1 MNLNSRTKTKLS
13 IWQVIIIGIAYMT
26 PMTVFDTF
34 GIVSKLTEGRVPLA
48 YLLALAAVL
57 FTAVSYGRMVK
68 LYPCAG
74 SAYTYA
80 KNVCGNNI
88 GFLVGWS
95 SLLDYI
101 FLPMINSLL
110 AGIYLQTLL
119 PEIPP
124 WLSILA
130 FTTLITYINCCNI
143 KILANVNFLFVG
155 MPVILM
161 GVFVYLVVHDL
172 SSAYGSG
179 RVLTVTPL
187 FNGNA
192 SILPLISGAA
202 VLCFSFLG
210 FDAVTT
216 LSDETD
222 KPESVIPKAVFYT
235 ALCGGAIFFLAA
247 WFIQLYYPDNAMF
260 KNPMEA
266 MPEIVLYVGGRLFQ
280 TLFLMG
286 ILLNTVA
293 SALASH
299 ASAARLLHIMGKNNP
314 VTAPVLGYIHPK
326 TRNPL
331 YCVLLTGF
339 ISLSSIFF
347 DLDTAVSL
355 ISFGALVAFSAVN
368 LSVIVKFAF
377 MDKQVTGFNDLF
389 NNVLLPLCGLAC
401 VAMMWVNLDHDA
413 FLLGSIWAVLGISW
427 IIYCS
432 ITQRE
437 VMISE

>member
-314 VTAPVLGYIHPK
+314 VTAPVLGYIHP
-326 TRNPL
+326 
-331 YCVLLTGF
+331 
-339 ISLSSIFF
+339 
-347 DLDTAVSL
+347 
-355 ISFGALVAFSAVN
+355 
-368 LSVIVKFAF
+368 
-377 MDKQVTGFNDLF
+377 
-389 NNVLLPLCGLAC
+389 
-401 VAMMWVNLDHDA
+401 
-413 FLLGSIWAVLGISW
+413 
-427 IIYCS
+427 
-432 ITQRE
+432 
-437 VMISE
+437 

>member
-1 MNLNSRTKTKLS
+1 MSLNSRKKTNLS

-57 FTAVSYGRMVK
+57 FTALSYGRMVK
-68 LYPCAG
+68 LYPSAG

-80 KNVCGNNI
+80 RNVCGNHV
-88 GFLVGWS
+88 GFMVGWS

-119 PEIPP
+119 PAIPP
-124 WLSILA
+124 WISILA

-172 SSAYGSG
+172 DTAYGTG

-222 KPESVIPKAVFYT
+222 QPEKVIPKAVFYT
-235 ALCGGAIFFLAA
+235 ALIGGAIFFLAA
-247 WFIQLYYPDNAMF
+247 WFIQLYYPDNTMF

-266 MPEIVLYVGGRLFQ
+266 MPEIVLYVGGRFFQ
-280 TLFLMG
+280 TLFLLG

-314 VTAPVLGYIHPK
+314 VAAPVLGYIHPK

-347 DLDTAVSL
+347 NLDTAVSL

-377 MDKQVTGFNDLF
+377 LDKQISTFRDLF
-389 NNVLLPLCGLAC
+389 RNMVLPACGLAC

-413 FLLGSIWAVLGISW
+413 FMLGSIWAVLGISW

-432 ITQRE
+432 VTQRE

>member
-1 MNLNSRTKTKLS
+1 MSLNSRKKTNLS

-34 GIVSKLTEGRVPLA
+34 GIVSKITEGRVPLA

-57 FTAVSYGRMVK
+57 FTALSYGRMVK
-68 LYPCAG
+68 LYPSAG

-80 KNVCGNNI
+80 RNVCGNNV

-119 PEIPP
+119 PAIPP
-124 WLSILA
+124 WISILA

-161 GVFVYLVVHDL
+161 GVFVYLVIHDL
-172 SSAYGSG
+172 NTAYGTG

-222 KPESVIPKAVFYT
+222 RPENVIPKAVFYT
-235 ALCGGAIFFLAA
+235 ALIGGTIFFLAA

-266 MPEIVLYVGGRLFQ
+266 MPEIVLYVGGRFFQ
-280 TLFLMG
+280 TLFLLG

-347 DLDTAVSL
+347 NLDTAVSL

-368 LSVIVKFAF
+368 LSVLVKFAF
-377 MDKQVTGFNDLF
+377 VDKQISTFNDLF
-389 NNVLLPLCGLAC
+389 RNMVLPLCGLAC

-413 FLLGSIWAVLGISW
+413 FMLGSIWAVIGISW